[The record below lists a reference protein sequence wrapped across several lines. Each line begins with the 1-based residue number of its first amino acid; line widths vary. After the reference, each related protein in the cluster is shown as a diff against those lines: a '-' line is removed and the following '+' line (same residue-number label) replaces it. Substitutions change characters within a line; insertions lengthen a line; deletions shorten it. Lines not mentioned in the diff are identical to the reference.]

1 MRPPAGFSATSAD
14 TESKRP
20 LRDFARMGFRNPD
33 GSPLPSSDIETQ
45 IVLPSR
51 GTGGQ
56 IFLGHHNLRVIRRY
70 NTPVNYGLSVGLLSD
85 RVA

>member
-1 MRPPAGFSATSAD
+1 
-14 TESKRP
+14 
-20 LRDFARMGFRNPD
+20 LRDFARMGFRKPD

-45 IVLPSR
+45 IVLPAR
-51 GTGGQ
+51 GNGGQ
-56 IFLGHHNLRVIRRY
+56 IFLGHNNLRVIRRY